1 MPRPL
6 RISGVRDGKGVELPK
21 DLDAIDIATEI
32 GVIHIDLGQQV
43 PNMVLMRSSEH
54 EGGPGNTRLILS
66 PMDSGRIAVG
76 VIKTP

>member
-1 MPRPL
+1 MSKP
-6 RISGVRDGKGVELPK
+6 IVVTGARDGNAVSLPEG
-21 DLDAIDIATEI
+21 LDAINIVTAI

-54 EGGPGNTRLILS
+54 GGGPGNTRLIMS

-76 VIKTP
+76 VIKT